1 MGVDDVMA
9 LRLPS
14 TSEVRMT
21 MYCEGNGP
29 EVGSPMPTIP
39 LVGLG
44 PDAHAS
50 WGPSARATLLATGMV
65 TLTMPGDGMRM
76 PLASRPTS
84 DAWYWAPGV
93 RPDTEHPSGVVQ
105 LILLTDVPLPGGT
118 LSNCRVNLEG
128 CGPAAGSCNATM
140 TSVGLTGVMALIASW
155 EAITKVPAT
164 LGVRRPS
171 GYTPHTEIM

>member
-21 MYCEGNGP
+21 MNCEGNGP

-84 DAWYWAPGV
+84 DACGRMNQTAIIFPESSDMQGLHLRRALADAPG
-93 RPDTEHPSGVVQ
+93 T
-105 LILLTDVPLPGGT
+105 
-118 LSNCRVNLEG
+118 
-128 CGPAAGSCNATM
+128 
-140 TSVGLTGVMALIASW
+140 GLQ
-155 EAITKVPAT
+155 E
-164 LGVRRPS
+164 
-171 GYTPHTEIM
+171 